1 MGEQFGEFAGDK
13 YRPKSAG
20 YEIIGVVG
28 DTKYSELRREI
39 HPMMFTP
46 QVAGPA
52 AFELRT
58 AADPQA
64 LLPAIRKVVAEVNAS
79 MPLFD
84 VQTESEQIDR
94 MLFRERLVARLA
106 TFFSM
111 LALLLACIG
120 LYGLLS
126 YEVARRRREIGIRMA
141 LGAQIRDVLRLIIKQ
156 GIALALIGAA
166 IGVGVAFG
174 VTRYL
179 SSMLYDVHANDP
191 LTMTAVAML
200 LTFVA
205 LAACFIPARRATHLD
220 PMITLRN
227 E

>member
-1 MGEQFGEFAGDK
+1 
-13 YRPKSAG
+13 
-20 YEIIGVVG
+20 
-28 DTKYSELRREI
+28 
-39 HPMMFTP
+39 MMFSP

-52 AFELRT
+52 SFELRT

-64 LLPAIRKVVAEVNAS
+64 LLPAIRKVVADVNTN

-94 MLFRERLVARLA
+94 ILFRERLVARLA
-106 TFFSM
+106 TFFSA

-156 GIALALIGAA
+156 GIALALVGAV
-166 IGVGVAFG
+166 VGIAASLG

-179 SSMLYDVHANDP
+179 TSMLYDVHANDP
-191 LTMTAVAML
+191 LTKTAVAIL
-200 LTFVA
+200 LTLVA